1 MSNLN
6 EHPIIQAYNSWNK
19 FGNDLEM
26 TFDIVEPGKVLYR
39 MLIKDKHLATTRAA
53 HGGSIAA
60 LADATLGVGALSS
73 VCEEGMIVST
83 VEFKIS
89 YFHPAHLND
98 LVTGTSIVLRKGRS
112 LLFMEAEL
120 RNQKGIIIAKASGT
134 FNAYP
139 VERVL

>member
-1 MSNLN
+1 MSRLN
-6 EHPIIQAYNSWNK
+6 NHPIIQAYNSWNK

-26 TFDIVEPGKVLYR
+26 TFDIEEPGRVVYR
-39 MLIKDKHLATTRAA
+39 MPILDKHLATTRAA

-60 LADATLGVGALSS
+60 LADATLGVGALSK
-73 VCEEGMIVST
+73 VCEDGKIVST

-89 YFHPAHLND
+89 YFHPANLGD
-98 LVTGTSIVLRKGRS
+98 IVIGTSFVLRKGRS
-112 LLFMEAEL
+112 LLFIEAEL
-120 RNQKGIIIAKASGT
+120 KNQEGVLIAKASGT